1 MENGYLRVEKL
12 TVAFDSP
19 RSVMF
24 LKITKCTQHLISFLQ
39 MQPSRVYKKSV
50 FFCDEVEKNVQE
62 RDVLPNHSADLPAHL
77 LPRPALG

>member
-1 MENGYLRVEKL
+1 MENGYLRLEKL
-12 TVAFDSP
+12 TVALDSP

-24 LKITKCTQHLISFLQ
+24 LKITKCTASNQFLANATLKGLQ
-39 MQPSRVYKKSV
+39 KKQS